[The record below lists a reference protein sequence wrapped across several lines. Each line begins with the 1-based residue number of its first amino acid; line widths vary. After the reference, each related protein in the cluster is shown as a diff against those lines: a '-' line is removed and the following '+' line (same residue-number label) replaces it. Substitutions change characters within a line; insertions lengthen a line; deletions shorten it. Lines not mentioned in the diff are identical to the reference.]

1 MTEQVGK
8 ILTGGHELENAF
20 FLKQDKKLTEQLAAM
35 KKMKETKENLK
46 KVSGIENEAV
56 LQKLI
61 DLKIPPHIVASLSMI
76 PLVEVAWADGA
87 IGEKE
92 HEAILKAAKLDS
104 DIDRELLKSWLAHK
118 PEPALLEAWTFYING
133 ICEKISDDEKKLL
146 QKTLL
151 SHAYNIANAEGGFLG
166 VGSKLSKQE
175 KAMLQKL
182 EASFK

>member
-1 MTEQVGK
+1 MTEKSKKFLIGSS
-8 ILTGGHELENAF
+8 ELEDAF

-35 KKMKETKENLK
+35 KKMKETKANLK

-76 PLVEVAWADGA
+76 PLVEVAWADGT

-92 HEAILKAAKLDS
+92 HETILKAAGLNS
-104 DIDRELLKSWLAHK
+104 DIDRELLKSWLTHK
-118 PEPALLEAWTFYING
+118 PEPVLLEAWTLYING
-133 ICEKISDDEKKLL
+133 LCEKMNADEKKIL
-146 QKTLL
+146 KETLL
-151 SHAYNIANAEGGFLG
+151 FNAYKVANVEGGFLG
-166 VGSKLSKQE
+166 VGSKLSKKE
-175 KAMLQKL
+175 KEMLQKL